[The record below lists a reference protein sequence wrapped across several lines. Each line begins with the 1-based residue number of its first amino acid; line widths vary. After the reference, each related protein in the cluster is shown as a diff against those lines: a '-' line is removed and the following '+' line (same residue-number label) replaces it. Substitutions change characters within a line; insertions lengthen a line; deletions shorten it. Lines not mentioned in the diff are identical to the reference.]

1 MLRFAPRPAKVYQG
15 PPRSDEIL
23 YVSHVLFNVYNVL
36 DVLSGFLWMER
47 ARWGGKEQICARGTI
62 KRNGQSKRQYR
73 HYCIIRFYGDNM
85 NHEYEEDFV
94 FACLPA

>member
-47 ARWGGKEQICARGTI
+47 ARLGGKEQLAG
-62 KRNGQSKRQYR
+62 
-73 HYCIIRFYGDNM
+73 H
-85 NHEYEEDFV
+85 
-94 FACLPA
+94 

>member
-36 DVLSGFLWMER
+36 DVLSGFLYGWNVHAGEVKSR
-47 ARWGGKEQICARGTI
+47 FVLEGH

-73 HYCIIRFYGDNM
+73 HYCIIRFHGDNM
-85 NHEYEEDFV
+85 NHEYEEDVV
-94 FACLPA
+94 FACLLA

>member
-36 DVLSGFLWMER
+36 DVPSGFLWMER
-47 ARWGGKEQICARGTI
+47 ARWGGKEHADLCSRDMKGMVNQIGNTD
-62 KRNGQSKRQYR
+62 
-73 HYCIIRFYGDNM
+73 II
-85 NHEYEEDFV
+85 V
-94 FACLPA
+94 S